1 MHAKP
6 AEQCVTA
13 STRRAM
19 NLAGD
24 EARRAVPGRR
34 KMDSHQPEEII
45 MQRRALP
52 AAALILA
59 CLSLGACREHNEPV
73 KPIADLSASVLTTSA
88 PAA

>member
-1 MHAKP
+1 
-6 AEQCVTA
+6 
-13 STRRAM
+13 
-19 NLAGD
+19 
-24 EARRAVPGRR
+24 
-34 KMDSHQPEEII
+34 

>member
-6 AEQCVTA
+6 GKQRVIA
-13 STRRAM
+13 SAKRAR

-24 EARRAVPGRR
+24 RARHAVPGRR
-34 KMDSHQPEEII
+34 KMDSYQPEEII
-45 MQRRALP
+45 MQRRIVP